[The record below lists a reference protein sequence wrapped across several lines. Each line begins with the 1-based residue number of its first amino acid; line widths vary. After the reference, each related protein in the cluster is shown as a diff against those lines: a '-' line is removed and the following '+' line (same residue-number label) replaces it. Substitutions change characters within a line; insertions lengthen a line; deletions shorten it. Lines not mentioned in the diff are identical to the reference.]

1 MFIFGLSFLLKF
13 DFLNYFSSSFCICL
27 LGEVLVFL
35 DAHCEVGPNWL
46 PPILAPIYEN
56 PKTLSVPVIDGIQ
69 WSDFS
74 INPVYAEGAH
84 SRGT

>member
-1 MFIFGLSFLLKF
+1 M
-13 DFLNYFSSSFCICL
+13 
-27 LGEVLVFL
+27 LVFL

-46 PPILAPIYEN
+46 PPLLAPIYEN

-84 SRGT
+84 SRGMLLFYFAFGLQKVRSPVETSLSWCISRCRI